1 MSKMDKRALHYHYR
15 RVRPIRPWYFL
26 AIAVICFGLAVY
38 GLRQNNLKMVE
49 LRQAVTAADESG
61 GNVEK
66 ALRDLRTY
74 VYRHMNTDLSG
85 GQVAIHPPVQL
96 KARYERLMAQEAE
109 KVKRTNEEVKSAAE
123 SICAGRH
130 PGGGYNSPRVQCVQN
145 HVQENAAESGDV
157 PEELYKFDFASPRWT
172 PDLAGISLVLG
183 VFFSALFVVW
193 LVLDRWIQAK
203 ID

>member
-1 MSKMDKRALHYHYR
+1 MSKMDKRALHHHYR

-38 GLRQNNLKMVE
+38 GLRQNNLRMVE
-49 LRQAVTAADESG
+49 LRQAVIAADESG

-66 ALRDLRTY
+66 ALTNLRNY
-74 VYRHMNTDLSG
+74 VYNHMNTELSG
-85 GQVAIHPPVQL
+85 GQVAIHPPIQL
-96 KARYERLMAQEAE
+96 KSRYERLMAQQQE
-109 KVKRTNEEVKSAAE
+109 KVEQTNEEVKAAAE
-123 SICAGRH
+123 TICAERH
-130 PGGGYNSPRVQCVQN
+130 PAGGFNSPRVECVQKY
-145 HVQENAAESGDV
+145 VQDNAAEAGDV

-183 VFFSALFVVW
+183 AFFSALFVVW
-193 LVLDRWIQAK
+193 LVLDRWIRAK